1 MNLVFNSSIPRSG
14 STLLQNLLAQRE
26 HNHCTPTSDLI
37 ELIVQARNSYGN
49 FDAFKSQ
56 GKMQV
61 AERIRTMLKGML
73 EGYYSDCQSRTV
85 FEKSRGWI
93 AYIELLEEILERPV
107 KVIVCVRDIR
117 EVVASFERLH
127 RTNQLTKADAPHP
140 QYFEC
145 QSIDG
150 RARCLLS
157 QESVVGLSIVRLRDA
172 LDRGLQNRLV
182 IVRNRDLVEDPVATV
197 MQVSMAV
204 GSTPFL
210 CDPNNVAQRTHEDD
224 SVHGMK
230 LHDVRPVVSRE
241 GCTEWREYLPER
253 LGDYL
258 HEQYPMIQELA
269 GVEEYEK
276 PDTDDTRCD
285 LQPNGCCPV

>member
-1 MNLVFNSSIPRSG
+1 MNIVFNSSLPRSG
-14 STLLQNLLAQRE
+14 STLLQNLLAQSPS
-26 HNHCTPTSDLI
+26 NHCTPTSDLI
-37 ELIVQARNSYGN
+37 ELLVQARNSYGN
-49 FDAFKSQ
+49 FDAFKAQ

-61 AERIRTMLKGML
+61 TPRIRKMLKGML
-73 EGYYSDCQSRTV
+73 EGYYADCQDKTV
-85 FEKSRGWI
+85 YEKSRGWI

-107 KVIVCVRDIR
+107 KVIVCIRDIR

-145 QSIDG
+145 QSIEG

-157 QESVVGLSIVRLRDA
+157 QDAVVGLSLVRLRDA
-172 LDRGLQNRLV
+172 INRGLRDRLV
-182 IVRNRDLVEDPVATV
+182 IVPYSQLVADPVATV

-210 CDPNNVAQRTHEDD
+210 CDPSNVEQRTHEDD

-230 LHDVRPVVSRE
+230 LHDVRTVVSRE
-241 GCTEWREYLPER
+241 GSTDWRDYLPEA

-258 HEQYPMIQELA
+258 HEQYPLIQELA
-269 GVEEYEK
+269 GVNDYENS
-276 PDTDDTRCD
+276 
-285 LQPNGCCPV
+285 LHISA